1 MHSGIEQN
9 RTYGEKY
16 WWVAFAIAIIGIVIV
31 SVSLS
36 DLKELPMTII
46 GAVLGVA
53 MTIFATY
60 FLFKGQANQQS
71 ELAEK
76 QSHLQAEILE
86 RQSELQIDMFRR
98 QNELE
103 QKAIKDAEIFK
114 EKLNTY
120 QKFLDALCKYITTKS
135 DEAQLEL
142 KFRTAALA
150 MHGDSLQLTALNQEI
165 SKIIA
170 FYADEVPDDKELIH
184 SLFSIAEL
192 FGTELYPGR
201 DFVRNAEYGT
211 SIENLACV
219 IDASASSSELSEI
232 EAEDKA
238 SEKSDEQEAENM
250 ESWAQKLSEL
260 KSNGW
265 NVVIDPVKD
274 TILMNNPIAQHNISF
289 YKKGRF
295 YVVQSQGEKGDS
307 EYSKTLKALHKGS
320 RRSNIWWRE
329 LTSLPNYGVSNGLSK
344 AVETNSKARAVVVK
358 WIDRLINI

>member
-1 MHSGIEQN
+1 MNSGIEPS

-16 WWVAFAIAIIGIVIV
+16 WWLAFAIAIIGIVIV
-31 SVSLS
+31 TVSLS

-103 QKAIKDAEIFK
+103 QKAIKEAEIFK

-120 QKFLDALCKYITTKS
+120 QKFLDALCKYVTTKS
-135 DEAQLEL
+135 DEAQSEL

-150 MHGDSLQLTALNQEI
+150 MHGGAQQLTALNREI
-165 SKIIA
+165 SEIIA
-170 FYADEVPDDKELIH
+170 IYDEEVPDDKKLIQA
-184 SLFSIAEL
+184 LFSIAEL
-192 FGTELYPGR
+192 FGSELYPER
-201 DFVRNAEYGT
+201 LFVRNTEYET
-211 SIENLACV
+211 SIENLAHI
-219 IDASASSSELSEI
+219 IDDSASSSKLSEI
-232 EAEDKA
+232 EAEDKD
-238 SEKSDEQEAENM
+238 SERSDEQDAENM

-274 TILMNNPIAQHNISF
+274 TISMSNPTAQHNISF

-329 LTSLPNYGVSNGLSK
+329 LTSLPNYGVSSGLSK

-358 WIDRLINI
+358 WIDRLL

>member
-1 MHSGIEQN
+1 MADNDRQ
-9 RTYGEKY
+9 TFLEK
-16 WWVAFAIAIIGIVIV
+16 WWSFAFAIAIIAIAVV
-31 SVSLS
+31 SVSLADS
-36 DLKELPMTII
+36 RELPLTII

-53 MTIFATY
+53 MTVFATF
-60 FLFKGQANQQS
+60 FLFKGQSKQQIA
-71 ELAEK
+71 L
-76 QSHLQAEILE
+76 LE
-86 RQSELQIDMFRR
+86 EQHRIERDQE
-98 QNELE
+98 NET
-103 QKAIKDAEIFK
+103 EIFK
-114 EKLNTY
+114 QKLNAY
-120 QKFLDALCKYITTKS
+120 QQFLDALCRYVTTKK
-135 DEAQLEL
+135 DEAQSEL

-150 MHGDSLQLTALNQEI
+150 MHGDSQQLTALNREI

-170 FYADEVPDDKELIH
+170 FYADEVPDDKELIQ

-192 FGTELYPGR
+192 FGAELYPGR
-201 DFVRNAEYGT
+201 AYVRNAEYET

-232 EAEDKA
+232 EAEDKD

-265 NVVIDPVKD
+265 HVVIDPVKD
-274 TILMNNPIAQHNISF
+274 TISVYKPTAQHKISF

-295 YVVQSQGEKGDS
+295 YVVQAQGAEEDS
-307 EYSKTLKALHKGS
+307 EYSKTLKTLHKGS

-358 WIDRLINI
+358 WIDRLL